1 MNRRAIVTQRQI
13 TLAKVSM
20 RLTSKMKELVDA
32 LADNGYANGSAKLSS
47 IVADTMQDGQYSMAA
62 RDNALVLARYEAEYG
77 PRTVAE
83 IRALYAIQQM
93 EQCLAAD
100 DPDVAIGVMSL
111 LARARDALPLNSP
124 LREDLRV
131 ACDKAMVQWH

>member
-1 MNRRAIVTQRQI
+1 
-13 TLAKVSM
+13 
-20 RLTSKMKELVDA
+20 MKELVDA

-62 RDNALVLARYEAEYG
+62 RDNALVLARYETEYG

-100 DPDVAIGVMSL
+100 DPTVALGGVMSL

-131 ACDKAMVQWH
+131 ACDKAMAQWH

>member
-1 MNRRAIVTQRQI
+1 MVIHRRF
-13 TLAKVSM
+13 TLAKVSV
-20 RLTSKMKELVDA
+20 RLTSKMKELIDA
-32 LADNGYANGSAKLSS
+32 LADNGYASGSAKLSG
-47 IVADTMQDGQYSMAA
+47 IVADTMQDGQYSLSA
-62 RDNALVLARYEAEYG
+62 RENGLVLARYEAEYG
-77 PRTVAE
+77 ARTVAE

-100 DPDVAIGVMSL
+100 DPDTALGVMSL

-131 ACDKAMVQWH
+131 ACDKAMAQWH

>member
-1 MNRRAIVTQRQI
+1 MVTRRLT
-13 TLAKVSM
+13 TLAKVSAC
-20 RLTSKMKELVDA
+20 LTNKMKELVDA
-32 LADNGYANGSAKLSS
+32 LVDNGYANGSAKLSS

-77 PRTVAE
+77 PCTVAE

-100 DPDVAIGVMSL
+100 DPDTAIGVMSL
-111 LARARDALPLNSP
+111 LAKARDALPLNSP
-124 LREDLRV
+124 LREDLRA
-131 ACDKAMVQWH
+131 ACDKAMAQWH

>member
-1 MNRRAIVTQRQI
+1 
-13 TLAKVSM
+13 
-20 RLTSKMKELVDA
+20 
-32 LADNGYANGSAKLSS
+32 
-47 IVADTMQDGQYSMAA
+47 
-62 RDNALVLARYEAEYG
+62 
-77 PRTVAE
+77 
-83 IRALYAIQQM
+83 M

>member
-1 MNRRAIVTQRQI
+1 
-13 TLAKVSM
+13 
-20 RLTSKMKELVDA
+20 MKELVDA

-77 PRTVAE
+77 ARTVAE

-124 LREDLRV
+124 LREDLRA
-131 ACDKAMVQWH
+131 ACDKAMAQWH